1 MTSQERVLGGRTPTQ
16 RVRLGAG
23 IGGVGLLVLF
33 FLQNL
38 QDVELNLL
46 WFTWNTSMVWAL
58 LLAAALGAGA
68 MFFFTTVRRRSRA
81 TSD

>member
-1 MTSQERVLGGRTPTQ
+1 MSTQGAAGPGLGQ

-23 IGGVGLLVLF
+23 IAGVVLLVLF

-46 WFTWNTSMVWAL
+46 WFTWNTSMIWAL
-58 LLAAALGAGA
+58 LLAAVLGAGA
-68 MFFFTTVRRRSRA
+68 MFFFMTVRRRGGPQ
-81 TSD
+81 

>member
-1 MTSQERVLGGRTPTQ
+1 MSTQGAGGPGLTQ
-16 RVRLGAG
+16 RVRLGVGIAG
-23 IGGVGLLVLF
+23 VVLLVLF

-58 LLAAALGAGA
+58 LLAAVLGAAA
-68 MFFFTTVRRRSRA
+68 MFFFTNIRQRGAQRN
-81 TSD
+81 